1 MHPSRIHIQ
10 RRKGCDRTF
19 LMSTFRFQD
28 FIASLE
34 VRVTMGQWV
43 TWRRLTNP
51 GSFKSIIP
59 SDPQRSP
66 RFFSKLQPCLSFFQ
80 GGILNQ
86 KKNVFWLSQ
95 TPFAHPN
102 VDFYLSHGRYWFRFH
117 LKTAEKKN
125 PKEKSQKRYRKGA
138 GIRYPNKSLV
148 KLDRG
153 MSPYIYIYINMY
165 FKNIIY
171 KYIDKYIYIY
181 LNPGTLMVKK
191 NP

>member
-10 RRKGCDRTF
+10 RRKGCDRTL

-66 RFFSKLQPCLSFFQ
+66 RFFSKWQPCLSFFQ

-86 KKNVFWLSQ
+86 KKKRILTKSDTICSSKRRLLPESWQILISISPQNC
-95 TPFAHPN
+95 
-102 VDFYLSHGRYWFRFH
+102 R
-117 LKTAEKKN
+117 KKKIPRKS
-125 PKEKSQKRYRKGA
+125 PKKDTGKVPVSVIQIKALLNLTGECHH
-138 GIRYPNKSLV
+138 
-148 KLDRG
+148 
-153 MSPYIYIYINMY
+153 IYI
-165 FKNIIY
+165 
-171 KYIDKYIYIY
+171 
-181 LNPGTLMVKK
+181 
-191 NP
+191 

>member
-1 MHPSRIHIQ
+1 
-10 RRKGCDRTF
+10 
-19 LMSTFRFQD
+19 MSKFRFQD
-28 FIASLE
+28 FVVSLE

-66 RFFSKLQPCLSFFQ
+66 RFFSKWQPCLSFFQ
-80 GGILNQ
+80 GGILN
-86 KKNVFWLSQ
+86 KKKKRILTKSDTICSSKRRLLPESWQILISISPQNC
-95 TPFAHPN
+95 
-102 VDFYLSHGRYWFRFH
+102 R
-117 LKTAEKKN
+117 KKKN

-153 MSPYIYIYINMY
+153 MSPYIYIYKYMY

>member
-66 RFFSKLQPCLSFFQ
+66 RFFSKWQPCLSFFQ

-102 VDFYLSHGRYWFRFH
+102 VDFYLSHGRYWFRMISISPQNCR
-117 LKTAEKKN
+117 KKKIPRKS
-125 PKEKSQKRYRKGA
+125 PKKDTGKVPVSVIQIKALLNLTGECHH
-138 GIRYPNKSLV
+138 
-148 KLDRG
+148 
-153 MSPYIYIYINMY
+153 IYIY
-165 FKNIIY
+165 
-171 KYIDKYIYIY
+171 KYVFQKYYI
-181 LNPGTLMVKK
+181 
-191 NP
+191 